1 MARVGVL
8 LSGCGYQD
16 GSEVYEA
23 VLTLLA
29 LEKAGAQVQAM
40 APDIAQ
46 AEVVDHYRGEE
57 DRNATN
63 RETNGHSR
71 NVLAESARIVR
82 GKIIAAGEVS
92 AHELDALIIIGG
104 WGAVKNLCSF
114 YSDGAKAKVNP
125 AVARLI
131 REVHGLGK
139 PIGAMCAGPILVA
152 VALNDVKLDY
162 PLSLTIGNDAETIIQ
177 LKAMGVEAVVAGV
190 DEIHTDTANHL
201 ITTPA
206 FMLAKTAGQAEA
218 GINALVAR
226 VMEMTREISYKM
238 PAGGKGNAV
247 PGVTPDL
254 GL

>member
-40 APDIAQ
+40 APDINQ

-57 DRNATN
+57 DRT
-63 RETNGHSR
+63 ETNIEMRGHSR

-82 GKIIAAGEVS
+82 GKIIAASEVS
-92 AHELDALIIIGG
+92 AHQLDALIIIGG

-125 AVARLI
+125 AVGRLI
-131 REVHGLGK
+131 RETHGLGK

-152 VALNDVKLDY
+152 VALNNENLDH
-162 PLSLTIGNDAETIIQ
+162 PLSLTIGNDAETMAQ
-177 LKAMGVEAVVAGV
+177 LKTMGVEAVAAAV
-190 DEIHTDTANHL
+190 DEIHTDPANHL

-218 GINALVAR
+218 GINALVNR
-226 VMEMTREISYKM
+226 VMEMTREISHEM
-238 PAGGKGNAV
+238 PAGGKGNTV
-247 PGVTPDL
+247 PGLTPDL
-254 GL
+254 QL